1 MKAYPLIYSRTQKA
15 DFVPDFL
22 VRPADLD
29 YQRALGYVR
38 NAMTNLDISNVIR
51 YCAFSVG
58 TYHICGGISCISK
71 QLVATLGSSFDNVAE
86 YLADEK
92 GRKVACFIGFAIPD
106 EEAKPGII
114 PDITLSDYWD
124 YYLEYLK
131 HQWKSVA
138 TKSEILTLPCIDLK
152 EKPYIAKNMQ
162 SAKSIARKNII
173 QNFSGENRQAIL
185 ENYFDRIL
193 NQKEDVS
200 FLSDVSSKNE
210 WDELVFT
217 DVSVSDNLYRCLT
230 SASRSTTT
238 THEDNIGSALP
249 EWSVPTHEKKTD
261 LEGNSQKHGATAA
274 ILTIAAILVFVILIL
289 LVKKI
294 L

>member
-1 MKAYPLIYSRTQKA
+1 MGMR
-15 DFVPDFL
+15 V
-22 VRPADLD
+22 
-29 YQRALGYVR
+29 
-38 NAMTNLDISNVIR
+38 
-51 YCAFSVG
+51 C
-58 TYHICGGISCISK
+58 GISCISK
-71 QLVATLGSSFDNVAE
+71 KLVATLGSSFDNVAE

-92 GRKVACFIGFAIPD
+92 GRKIGCFIGFAIPD
-106 EEAKPGII
+106 KEAKPDII
-114 PDITLSDYWD
+114 PDITLTDYWNC
-124 YYLEYLK
+124 YLEYLK

-138 TKSEILTLPCIDLK
+138 TKSEILTSPIALN
-152 EKPYIAKNMQ
+152 EKPYVKPYVAKNMP
-162 SAKSIARKNII
+162 STKSIAGKNII
-173 QNFSGENRQAIL
+173 QNFSEENRQAIL
-185 ENYFDRIL
+185 ENYFNRIL
-193 NQKEDVS
+193 NRKEDVS

-249 EWSVPTHEKKTD
+249 EWSVPTYEKKTD

-274 ILTIAAILVFVILIL
+274 ILTIAAILVFVVLIL

>member
-22 VRPADLD
+22 VRPTDLD

-152 EKPYIAKNMQ
+152 EKPYIAKNMP
-162 SAKSIARKNII
+162 SAKSIAGKIII
-173 QNFSGENRQAIL
+173 QNFLGENRQAIL

-193 NQKEDVS
+193 NRKGDVS

-230 SASRSTTT
+230 SPSRSTTT

-249 EWSVPTHEKKTD
+249 EWSVPAYEKKTD

-274 ILTIAAILVFVILIL
+274 ILTIAAILVFVVLIL
-289 LVKKI
+289 LMKKI